1 MGIFYE
7 FQQIFMK
14 TDKEKKYNYDKKTA
28 LQKAANWCAFQER
41 SQQETRDKLYEW
53 QMKPNEVEEIIS
65 TLIAENFLNEERF
78 AMAYVSGKFKIK
90 KWGKFKIKQGLK
102 LKRVPEPI
110 IKKAINSIDEDEYLE
125 TLRILLEKKQ
135 ALEREKNVLKRQL
148 KLVNYLQSKGY
159 EKDLIF
165 LLLKPT

>member
-1 MGIFYE
+1 
-7 FQQIFMK
+7 MK

-41 SQQETRDKLYEW
+41 SQQEMRDKLYEW

-135 ALEREKNVLKRQL
+135 ALEREKNFLKRQL

-165 LLLKPT
+165 LLLKSI